1 MLQKSSMFRTAE
13 VFFSSPNKEHYLMN
27 ISRTTRLAHTSVKKN
42 LKKLVKSGLVIES
55 AEKKGGRKFPIY
67 KANLSEKSF
76 KNYKLINNLSSLLES
91 GLIEF
96 IEQKLAPKSI
106 VLFGSYARGEDI
118 ESSDIDLFVECKEEE
133 LGVRAFEKKLG
144 RKIELHFMGNFSSYP
159 KELKNNIINGIVLMG
174 FLEGYK

>member
-1 MLQKSSMFRTAE
+1 MFRTAE
-13 VFFSSPNKEHYLMN
+13 IFFSCPSKEHYLMD
-27 ISRTTRLAHTSVKKN
+27 ISRTAGLAHTSVKKN
-42 LKKLVKSGLVIES
+42 LKKLVKSGLITEL
-55 AEKKGGRKFPIY
+55 AEKKGRRKFPIY

-76 KNYKLINNLSSLLES
+76 KNYKLIANLSSFFES

-96 IEQKLAPKSI
+96 IEEKLAPKSI

-133 LGVRAFEKKLG
+133 LSVRAFEKKLG
-144 RKIELHFMGNFSSYP
+144 RRIELHFMEDFSSYP
-159 KELKNNIINGIVLMG
+159 KELKNNIINGFVLMG